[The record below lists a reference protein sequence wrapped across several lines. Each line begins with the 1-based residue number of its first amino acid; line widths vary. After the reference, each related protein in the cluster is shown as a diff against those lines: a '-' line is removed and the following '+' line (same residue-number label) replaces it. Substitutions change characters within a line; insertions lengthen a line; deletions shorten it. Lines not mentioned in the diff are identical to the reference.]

1 MMLKAI
7 NTKILLAILATLTAI
22 GALLVHNSRVNAKA
36 AADAAKAAAIL
47 QEQQK
52 ATDAQKKE
60 DAEFWKKVE
69 QKKKRSK
76 AYAGDGSKTNS
87 YVP

>member
-1 MMLKAI
+1 MSKAI
-7 NTKILLAILATLTAI
+7 NTKILLAILGTLTAI
-22 GALLVHNSRVNAKA
+22 GALLVHNNQVNAKA

-47 QEQQK
+47 QQQQK

-69 QKKKRSK
+69 QKKKQSK